1 MTTANIGHPF
11 HICRHPWGY
20 IARFI
25 SRKISGMG
33 GWIEG
38 FRWGRAC
45 VTHGVKCGFE
55 ILKNFQP
62 GRGRENAARGKR
74 PFLIFQKISG

>member
-1 MTTANIGHPF
+1 MTAANIGHPF

-38 FRWGRAC
+38 VSVGESVRHPWGKMR
-45 VTHGVKCGFE
+45 F
-55 ILKNFQP
+55 LKF
-62 GRGRENAARGKR
+62 
-74 PFLIFQKISG
+74 

>member
-1 MTTANIGHPF
+1 MTAANMGASVSYMQTPV
-11 HICRHPWGY
+11 GY

-45 VTHGVKCGFE
+45 VTHGVKCGF
-55 ILKNFQP
+55 
-62 GRGRENAARGKR
+62 
-74 PFLIFQKISG
+74 